1 MKKKVLVMIAIFF
14 ALAVF
19 AACGGGGG
27 NVTPPAPPPD
37 QVAPVDPDPEDDPP
51 EVVSRDGDV
60 TITVASRFGGDE
72 PFQVFY
78 RQLAEEF
85 NALDNGITVDLNNVG
100 GPETNYLDTLRV
112 SFAAGEPPNVFKEH
126 GGSRVRDYVDAGV
139 LVDMTPYFEANP
151 EWFDNFYYPGMFMEL
166 MYDDIDGIWG
176 VPLAAYMITL
186 YYNREL
192 FEEVGVSVP
201 VNFEELFEV
210 SQAFVDADIL
220 PFQVGAMDVWRLG
233 HFHTNV
239 FLRSLG
245 SDAMNRLATR
255 ELAYDSPE
263 VIETFRV
270 IEEMVS
276 RGFLGQDILSNDYN
290 TERAAFEAGQVA
302 MRWDGTWYVS
312 EIFDTPA
319 YDFTGVAPFPWIN
332 EEHANAVQGGMSD
345 GFFISS
351 LNATDEQIEASVEF
365 LEFLTSRENFGRFN
379 EAATVL
385 FPADFDV
392 TPDTPDN
399 PTFEQVVEIA
409 ASMHYMRPDLQN
421 PDIETHMLDTVRN
434 ALQGLAMGH
443 SAEETAEQIV
453 AMQQIRE

>member
-1 MKKKVLVMIAIFF
+1 
-14 ALAVF
+14 
-19 AACGGGGG
+19 
-27 NVTPPAPPPD
+27 
-37 QVAPVDPDPEDDPP
+37 
-51 EVVSRDGDV
+51 
-60 TITVASRFGGDE
+60 
-72 PFQVFY
+72 
-78 RQLAEEF
+78 
-85 NALDNGITVDLNNVG
+85 
-100 GPETNYLDTLRV
+100 
-112 SFAAGEPPNVFKEH
+112 
-126 GGSRVRDYVDAGV
+126 
-139 LVDMTPYFEANP
+139 
-151 EWFDNFYYPGMFMEL
+151 
-166 MYDDIDGIWG
+166 
-176 VPLAAYMITL
+176 
-186 YYNREL
+186 
-192 FEEVGVSVP
+192 
-201 VNFEELFEV
+201 
-210 SQAFVDADIL
+210 
-220 PFQVGAMDVWRLG
+220 
-233 HFHTNV
+233 
-239 FLRSLG
+239 
-245 SDAMNRLATR
+245 MNRLATR

-332 EEHANAVQGGMSD
+332 EEHSNAIQGGMSD

-365 LEFLTSRENFGRFN
+365 LEFLTSRENFARFN

-385 FPADFDV
+385 FPADFDA

-399 PTFEQVVEIA
+399 PTFDQVIEIA
-409 ASMHYMRPDLQN
+409 ATMRYMRPDLQN
-421 PDIETHMLDTVRN
+421 PDVETHMLDTVRN
-434 ALQGLAMGH
+434 ALQGLAMGN